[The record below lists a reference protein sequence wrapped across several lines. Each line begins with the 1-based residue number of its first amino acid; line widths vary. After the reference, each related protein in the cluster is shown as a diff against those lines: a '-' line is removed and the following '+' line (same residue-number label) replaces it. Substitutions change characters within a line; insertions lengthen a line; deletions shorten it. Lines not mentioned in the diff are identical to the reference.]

1 MKDMTKGGEMRL
13 ILSFAIP
20 MLIGNIFQQAY
31 NMVDGIIVGQ
41 YEGPDALAAVG
52 TSFPIIFLVVAVMM
66 GLAMGASI
74 LISQF
79 FGAKQYDQMRRA
91 TSSVL
96 IFTFIGCVALS
107 VIGYFA
113 SPFLLKTLLDVPD
126 EVLKNS
132 VTYLQIYFIGLI
144 FMYFYNVVSALLR
157 AVGDSRNPLYFLIV
171 AALINIG
178 LDWYFVAEL
187 GWGVAGVAWATL
199 IAQGVSAV
207 IAVVFVYKKVPLF
220 RFGIKDFV
228 FDRKLFAISVKLGIP
243 SSIQQAVLA
252 LGFVVIQRLVNGF
265 GGNTMAAFTAAS
277 KIDQLA
283 TMPIMNIGLALATFA
298 GQNIG
303 AGHLDRVKVG
313 FRKTLLISAVCC
325 AVMTGVIFLF
335 GKYLIGFFVGA
346 NNGDAKNAE
355 VLRQGVE
362 YLTVVVCFYLLFSVM
377 NTITSLLRGCGDVT
391 YSTVVTF
398 TAFGVRLIAA
408 YSLAQVIGYRC
419 IWWSLPI
426 GWGVAVAM
434 ALIRYAGGRWQT
446 KAVVHAPPELEEG

>member
-1 MKDMTKGGEMRL
+1 M
-13 ILSFAIP
+13 
-20 MLIGNIFQQAY
+20 
-31 NMVDGIIVGQ
+31 
-41 YEGPDALAAVG
+41 
-52 TSFPIIFLVVAVMM
+52 
-66 GLAMGASI
+66 
-74 LISQF
+74 
-79 FGAKQYDQMRRA
+79 
-91 TSSVL
+91 
-96 IFTFIGCVALS
+96 
-107 VIGYFA
+107 
-113 SPFLLKTLLDVPD
+113 
-126 EVLKNS
+126 LKNS

-362 YLTVVVCFYLLFSVM
+362 YLTSSRVF
-377 NTITSLLRGCGDVT
+377 
-391 YSTVVTF
+391 
-398 TAFGVRLIAA
+398 
-408 YSLAQVIGYRC
+408 
-419 IWWSLPI
+419 LP
-426 GWGVAVAM
+426 
-434 ALIRYAGGRWQT
+434 AL
-446 KAVVHAPPELEEG
+446 